1 MAQATTTWGIGDY
14 PLMALSLEPVA
25 STAVTVS
32 AIGPG
37 VRVLDLATGTG
48 NAALM
53 AAQVGAVVTAV
64 DIEPVL
70 IEIAE
75 QRARLA
81 GVDIQWLLGDLGQ
94 LPVPDASADVVLSI
108 FGVMYAVDHDA
119 AACELARV
127 TAPGGRVVLASW
139 QPGSFM
145 SAMGQ
150 VLGEFLPPPPPSSG
164 PPSLWGDAD
173 ALGNILQETDLQ
185 IEGTVSGQVTL
196 AFTDATAGASFL
208 IDTAGHVLSE
218 RDTLMGLGTWE
229 DLQIVL
235 TELVTERAEANDYGI
250 EVRLSY
256 LMATLS
262 KPPPR

>member
-14 PLMALSLEPVA
+14 PLMAIGLEPVA
-25 STAVTVS
+25 STAVV
-32 AIGPG
+32 AGAVGPG
-37 VRVLDLATGTG
+37 VRVLDIATGTG
-48 NAALM
+48 NAAL
-53 AAQVGAVVTAV
+53 AAARIGAVVTAV

-75 QRARLA
+75 QRALSA
-81 GVDIQWLLGDLGQ
+81 GVDIHWLLGDLEH

-108 FGVMYAVDHDA
+108 FGVMYAVDHPA

-150 VLGEFLPPPPPSSG
+150 VLGDFLPPPPPSSG
-164 PPSLWGDAD
+164 PPSRWGDPD
-173 ALGNILQETDLQ
+173 ALRNILQETDLQ
-185 IEGTVSGQVTL
+185 VEGTISGQVTL

-208 IDTAGHVLSE
+208 IDTAGHVISQ
-218 RDTLMGLGTWE
+218 RDTLIGLGTWE
-229 DLQIVL
+229 DLRTAL
-235 TELVTERAEANDYGI
+235 AELVSERADEGDDGI

-256 LMATLS
+256 LMATLT
-262 KPPPR
+262 KPSPS